1 MTQVQFHT
9 LTDDRPAE
17 EQPPGL
23 SLACRLATDCYRAGQ
38 TVFIFTDDETLACR
52 VDEALWQQDADSFV
66 PHSLQDEPTAHQAP
80 VEIGH
85 QPPRR
90 GKQVLINL
98 SEQAPAFA
106 GRFPQVI
113 DFVPADA
120 THKQLARE
128 RYKQYRAAGFTLEM
142 VQPG

>member
-1 MTQVQFHT
+1 MQQAQFHILADT
-9 LTDDRPAE
+9 T
-17 EQPPGL
+17 
-23 SLACRLATDCYRAGQ
+23 SLADARLACLLATQAYRAGQ
-38 TVFIFTDDETLACR
+38 TVFILARDEAQAQWLDET
-52 VDEALWQQDADSFV
+52 LWQQDPDSFV
-66 PHSLQDEPTAHQAP
+66 PHALQDEPGAQQAA

-90 GKQVLINL
+90 PRNLLINL
-98 SEQAPAFA
+98 QPEAPAFA

-113 DFVPADA
+113 DFVPAEESL
-120 THKQLARE
+120 KQLARE

>member
-1 MTQVQFHT
+1 MTLVQFHS
-9 LTDDRPAE
+9 LPDEAPSD
-17 EQPPGL
+17 EQPAAL
-23 SLACRLATDCYRAGQ
+23 ALACRLATDCYRAGG
-38 TVFIFTDDETLACR
+38 TVFLFTDSEADAGRL
-52 VDEALWQQDADSFV
+52 DEALWQQDADSFV
-66 PHSLQDEPTAHQAP
+66 PHALQDEPGAQQAP

-90 GKQVLINL
+90 GKQLLINL
-98 SEQAPAFA
+98 SRQAPPFA

-113 DFVPADA
+113 DFIPADP